1 MSQSMGF
8 IYSTAVSV
16 IIVLQG
22 PIWKIIETAASGRSP
37 DSFPLPDLQ
46 VLEEDKW
53 ISRVW
58 TYQELVNGAEAWFT
72 TTNPSPNRPAVQV
85 QRFLNCVGSSLN
97 RWKKENKKGEMGVL
111 ETFPNISVLEEA
123 LGDMILSPYL
133 ERTAL
138 GVLSNIAGR
147 DYDANF
153 PQNRL
158 LACLGAL
165 TKEVSWGPPST
176 SIDELAEKL
185 MKICEARNDYSFIY
199 TSDERSDAMG
209 QRWRPRPVQ
218 SVRDKP
224 VHLIP
229 IINWHSSIPSFETIG
244 ATQNG
249 HFDSSGFWLEGM
261 VRLQLATSVDEKV
274 VQQLERY
281 LYGFEDPENPHHIH
295 IGIFERER
303 DECLDWRE
311 ALQKFLVKIGFTGCH
326 QPLVCEKGL
335 FYSQKDIRDRE
346 DVELFAAYNI
356 MWKFGNP
363 GLARWKE
370 DGIVRYCAGVYAGL
384 LKQKEA
390 ESVLMI

>member
-8 IYSTAVSV
+8 IYSAAVSV

-37 DSFPLPDLQ
+37 DSFPLSDLQ

-72 TTNPSPNRPAVQV
+72 TTNPSPDRPAVQV

-97 RWKKENKKGEMGVL
+97 RWKKENGKGEMGVL

-138 GVLSNIAGR
+138 GVLSNIARR
-147 DYDANF
+147 DYDAKF

-165 TKEVSWGPPST
+165 MKEVSWGPPST
-176 SIDELAEKL
+176 SLDELAEKL
-185 MKICEARNDYSFIY
+185 MEICEARNDYSFIY
-199 TSDERSDAMG
+199 TSDERSHAIG

-229 IINWHSSIPSFETIG
+229 IVNWHSSIPSFETIG
-244 ATQNG
+244 TTQNG
-249 HFDSSGFWLEGM
+249 HFNSSGFWLEGM
-261 VRLQLATSVDEKV
+261 VRLRLATSVDEKV

-281 LYGFEDPENPHHIH
+281 LYGFEDPENPHHIQ
-295 IGIFERER
+295 IGIFEREE

-311 ALQKFLVKIGFTGCH
+311 ALLKFLVKIGFTGCH

-346 DVELFAAYNI
+346 DVELFAAYSI
-356 MWKFGNP
+356 VWKFGNP

-384 LKQKEA
+384 LKQEEA
-390 ESVLMI
+390 EPVLMI